1 MEKFKKNSGFF
12 IGLFVLVLGFAGGSF
27 FAVSAWMDKDDSDL
41 ALKNSVAACKVL
53 LAGYPFAAGA
63 GPVALTPANV
73 ESAKHDLDELM
84 AHEVSLREAIA
95 GDDDFAILGKP
106 SLGASEL
113 NSLIKQSVDEWKRFA
128 VDHEIRMMPNDQCD
142 FGFRRYIRNPGTSP
156 KRELQR
162 VDQQRRIIED
172 LCRQLADSRLNGSPL
187 LLLSVDRE
195 PVETYVMIPEGRPNA
210 GTFGPEAEGARVEAD
225 EFVPARTFRRPR
237 LVDSLAFR
245 IRFAGSTST
254 LRTYVNKLRNSGRP
268 YAITSVEVSAASPE
282 AIRILTPVVSP
293 SNNGAAPSSLPGFL
307 ISDEAAGAQKAAPGA
322 TPKEE
327 RQLVVK
333 ETPSEFVVQL
343 EYLVVIPKEKPD
355 ASGEPKK

>member
-12 IGLFVLVLGFAGGSF
+12 LGLFGLSLLFVAGCF
-27 FAVSAWMDKDDSDL
+27 FAVTGWMEKGVSDL
-41 ALKNSVAACKVL
+41 NLKRSVDASKVL
-53 LAGYPFAAGA
+53 LAGHAFVPGA
-63 GPVALTPANV
+63 GPVSLTPTNV
-73 ESAKHDLDELM
+73 EAAKHDLDELM
-84 AHEVSLREAIA
+84 AHEVSLRESIA
-95 GDDDFAILGKP
+95 GEDDFALLGKP
-106 SLGASEL
+106 SLSASEL

-128 VDHEIRMMPNDQCD
+128 IDREIRMMPNDQCD

-172 LCRQLADSRLNGSPL
+172 LCRQLADSRQNGSQL
-187 LLLSVDRE
+187 LLVSVDRE

-210 GTFGPEAEGARVEAD
+210 GTLGPEAEGARIEAD
-225 EFVPARTFRRPR
+225 EFVPARTFRRAH

-245 IRFAGSTST
+245 LRFAGSTST

-282 AIRILTPVVSP
+282 AVRLLTPVVSP
-293 SNNGAAPSSLPGFL
+293 LNNGAAPGLPGFL
-307 ISDEAAGAQKAAPGA
+307 ISDEAAGAQKPAPGA

-327 RQLVVK
+327 RQVVVK

-343 EYLVVIPKEKPD
+343 EYLIVIPKEKPD